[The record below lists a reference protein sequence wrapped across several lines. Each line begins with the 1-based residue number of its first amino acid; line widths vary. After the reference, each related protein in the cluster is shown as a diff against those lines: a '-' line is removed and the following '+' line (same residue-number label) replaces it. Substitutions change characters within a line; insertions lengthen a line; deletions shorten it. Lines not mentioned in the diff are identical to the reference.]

1 MVGHHELVKP
11 LSDLSEM
18 VSCKDIL
25 VVISRVP
32 YIRQND
38 WGRAVELF
46 EVIKAGFTPFW
57 FELRP
62 VRTHS
67 TWRNP
72 SGQASVVLMP
82 AELIARAVWR
92 DLLRVEQR
100 LIALIVLISG
110 CVGRVAIAL
119 STRMDII
126 FRRFKC

>member
-18 VSCKDIL
+18 VSCKDIS

-32 YIRQND
+32 YIRQNE

-62 VRTHS
+62 VRIQRGETPLAK
-67 TWRNP
+67 R
-72 SGQASVVLMP
+72 ASFSC
-82 AELIARAVWR
+82 RQS
-92 DLLRVEQR
+92 LLRVQSRGTYYE
-100 LIALIVLISG
+100 
-110 CVGRVAIAL
+110 
-119 STRMDII
+119 
-126 FRRFKC
+126 

>member
-11 LSDLSEM
+11 LSDLSET

-25 VVISRVP
+25 VVISSVP

-62 VRTHS
+62 VRIQRGET
-67 TWRNP
+67 P
-72 SGQASVVLMP
+72 LGQASAVLMP
-82 AELIARAVWR
+82 AELIVGAVSR
-92 DLLRVEQR
+92 GTYYE
-100 LIALIVLISG
+100 
-110 CVGRVAIAL
+110 
-119 STRMDII
+119 
-126 FRRFKC
+126 